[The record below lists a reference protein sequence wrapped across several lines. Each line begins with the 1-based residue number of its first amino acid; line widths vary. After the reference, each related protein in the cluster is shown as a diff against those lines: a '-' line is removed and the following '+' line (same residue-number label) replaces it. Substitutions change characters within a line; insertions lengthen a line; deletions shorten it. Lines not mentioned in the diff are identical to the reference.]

1 MATEVRL
8 PHLGESIDSAV
19 LVAWHK
25 QVGDAIK
32 RGDELADLETD
43 KATLPLEAP
52 KNGVLLAILATE
64 GDTIYIGDLLSV
76 IGQEG
81 ESWTPKSESPEKDA
95 SPISTVNTSVSI
107 PVADEASPA
116 KIKISPV
123 ARRKARELGVDLAA
137 VIPADGSK
145 IGAADVEAH
154 ARQTARA
161 GNAGAKNIA
170 RRRIELSRSKR
181 LTGQRM
187 LDSAQNL
194 PQFALTIDADI
205 RNLLKFQERTKSAGD
220 NFSLTALLIHA
231 TAMTLRDHPLL
242 NASFEDDGIT
252 LFDAINVG
260 VATAAEDGLRVPVI
274 HDADKLSLTALAG
287 KLGELA
293 EKARENRLSLAEI
306 SGGTFTV
313 SNLGMTGITH
323 FTPLVNP
330 PQSAILGVAAP
341 RSLVIP
347 GTDGG
352 TEIARMMALT
362 VACDH
367 RVLDG
372 AEAAAFLGALKSAV
386 QSFASES

>member
-19 LVAWHK
+19 LVVWHK

-52 KNGVLLAILATE
+52 KNGILLAILAGE
-64 GDTIYIGDLLSV
+64 GETVGIGDLLSV
-76 IGQEG
+76 IGREG
-81 ESWTPKSESPEKDA
+81 ESWSPESESPEKPA
-95 SPISTVNTSVSI
+95 SAIPAVNTTVSI
-107 PVADEASPA
+107 PVADEEPPA

-123 ARRKARELGVDLAA
+123 ARRKARELGIDLAS
-137 VIPADGSK
+137 VVPADGLK
-145 IGAADVEAH
+145 ISGADVEAH

-161 GNAGAKNIA
+161 GNATGG
-170 RRRIELSRSKR
+170 RRIELSQSKR

-187 LDSAQNL
+187 LESAQNL
-194 PQFALTIDADI
+194 PQFALTIDADA
-205 RNLLKFQERTKSAGD
+205 RNLLKFREQAKSAGD
-220 NFSLTALLIHA
+220 NFSLTALLIRA
-231 TAMTLRDHPLL
+231 TAITLRDHPLL
-242 NASFEDDGIT
+242 NASFENDGIT
-252 LFDAINVG
+252 VFDAINIG
-260 VATAAEDGLRVPVI
+260 VATAAADGLRVPVI
-274 HDADKLSLTALAG
+274 HEADKLSLTALND

-293 EKARENRLSLAEI
+293 AKGRENRLSLAEM
-306 SGGTFTV
+306 SGGTFTL
-313 SNLGMTGITH
+313 SNLGMTGVSH

-330 PQSAILGVAAP
+330 PQSAILGLGAA
-341 RSLVIP
+341 RSLIIP

-352 TEIARMMALT
+352 TAIARMMALT

-372 AEAAAFLGALKSAV
+372 MEAAAFLASLKRAV
-386 QSFASES
+386 ESFASEERTC

>member
-25 QVGDAIK
+25 QVGDAIQ

-52 KNGVLLAILATE
+52 KNGVLLAIVAAE
-64 GDTIYIGDLLSV
+64 GETVGIGDLLTV
-76 IGQEG
+76 IGREG
-81 ESWTPKSESPEKDA
+81 ESWSPESGFPEKPPA
-95 SPISTVNTSVSI
+95 AAPPVNSTVFI
-107 PVADEASPA
+107 PSTDAEPPA

-123 ARRKARELGVDLAA
+123 ARRKARELSVDLAS
-137 VIPADGSK
+137 VVPADGIK
-145 IGAADVEAH
+145 ISGADVEAH
-154 ARQTARA
+154 ARQTAGT
-161 GNAGAKNIA
+161 GNSTG
-170 RRRIELSRSKR
+170 RRRIQLSQSKR

-187 LDSAQNL
+187 LESARHV
-194 PQFALTIDADI
+194 PQFALTIDVDA
-205 RNLLKFQERTKSAGD
+205 RNLLKHREQAQSAG
-220 NFSLTALLIHA
+220 NKVSLTALLIHA

-252 LFDAINVG
+252 VFDAINVG

-274 HDADKLSLTALAG
+274 HDADKLSVTALDG
-287 KLGELA
+287 RLGELA
-293 EKARENRLSLAEI
+293 KKGRENRLSLAEV

-313 SNLGMTGITH
+313 SNLGMTGVTH

-330 PQSAILGVAAP
+330 PQSAILGVAAA
-341 RSLVIP
+341 RSLLIP
-347 GTDGG
+347 GADGRG
-352 TEIARMMALT
+352 EIARMIALT
-362 VACDH
+362 LACDH

-372 AEAAAFLGALKSAV
+372 AEAAAFLASLRNAV
-386 QSFASES
+386 ESFASES

>member
-52 KNGVLLAILATE
+52 KNGVLLAIVAAE
-64 GDTIYIGDLLSV
+64 GETVSIGDLLSV
-76 IGQEG
+76 IGRAG
-81 ESWTPKSESPEKDA
+81 ESWTPESESPAKDA

-107 PVADEASPA
+107 PVADEVSPA

-123 ARRKARELGVDLAA
+123 ARRKARELGIDLAS
-137 VIPADGSK
+137 VVPADGLK
-145 IGAADVEAH
+145 ISGADVEAH

-161 GNAGAKNIA
+161 GNATGG
-170 RRRIELSRSKR
+170 RRIELSRSKR

-187 LDSAQNL
+187 LDSAQNV

-205 RNLLKFQERTKSAGD
+205 RNLLKFREQAKSAGD

-231 TAMTLRDHPLL
+231 TAMTLRDHFLL

-252 LFDAINVG
+252 VFDAINVG

-274 HDADKLSLTALAG
+274 HDADKLSLTALND
-287 KLGELA
+287 KLGELV
-293 EKARENRLSLAEI
+293 EKARENRLSPAEI

-341 RSLVIP
+341 RSLIIP

-372 AEAAAFLGALKSAV
+372 AEAAAFLGSLKSAL
-386 QSFASES
+386 QSFSGES

>member
-19 LVAWHK
+19 LVVWHK

-52 KNGVLLAILATE
+52 KNGILLAILAGE
-64 GDTIYIGDLLSV
+64 GETVGIGDLLSV
-76 IGQEG
+76 IGREG
-81 ESWTPKSESPEKDA
+81 ESWSPESESPEKPA
-95 SPISTVNTSVSI
+95 SAIPAVNTTVSI
-107 PVADEASPA
+107 PVADEEPPA

-123 ARRKARELGVDLAA
+123 ARRKARELGIDLASVA
-137 VIPADGSK
+137 PADGLK
-145 IGAADVEAH
+145 ISGADVEAH

-161 GNAGAKNIA
+161 GNATGG
-170 RRRIELSRSKR
+170 RRIELSQSKR

-187 LDSAQNL
+187 LESAQNL
-194 PQFALTIDADI
+194 PQFALTIDADA
-205 RNLLKFQERTKSAGD
+205 RNLLKFREGAKSAGD
-220 NFSLTALLIHA
+220 NFSLTALLIRA
-231 TAMTLRDHPLL
+231 TAITLRDHPLL
-242 NASFEDDGIT
+242 NASFENDGIT
-252 LFDAINVG
+252 VFDAINIG
-260 VATAAEDGLRVPVI
+260 VATAAADGLRVPVI
-274 HDADKLSLTALAG
+274 HEADKLSLTALND

-293 EKARENRLSLAEI
+293 AKGRENRLSLAEM
-306 SGGTFTV
+306 SGGTFTL
-313 SNLGMTGITH
+313 SNLGMTGVSH

-330 PQSAILGVAAP
+330 PQSAILGLGAA
-341 RSLVIP
+341 RSLIIP

-352 TEIARMMALT
+352 TAIARMMALT

-372 AEAAAFLGALKSAV
+372 MEAAAFLASLKRAV
-386 QSFASES
+386 ESFASEERTC